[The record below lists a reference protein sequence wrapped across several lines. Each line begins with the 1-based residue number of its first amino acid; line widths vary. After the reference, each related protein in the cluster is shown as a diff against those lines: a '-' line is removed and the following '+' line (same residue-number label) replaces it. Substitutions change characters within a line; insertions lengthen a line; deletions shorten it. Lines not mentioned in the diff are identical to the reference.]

1 MRSRYFSNSPLL
13 CQKLLFALGLFLF
26 ITFNSLAQSS
36 DFLLLKRGN
45 NSKSQI
51 KYHVGEQ
58 ITYKSAKLGYYVT
71 DVIKEFTADYIYL
84 SENIIST
91 EDILEVDIR
100 NKDRR
105 NKTLGGL
112 NYLLLGSGVLLFTV
126 DGVNS
131 LYQQGELTID
141 RGVSIVGGILV
152 GTGLALLP
160 VRYKTFRHT
169 GRNRIQIIQ
178 MRMN

>member
-1 MRSRYFSNSPLL
+1 MRSKYFSISPLR
-13 CQKLLFALGLFLF
+13 CQKLFFALGLFLF
-26 ITFNSLAQSS
+26 IAFNSSAQSS

-45 NSKSQI
+45 NTKSQI

-84 SENIIST
+84 SENIISP

-141 RGVSIVGGILV
+141 RNVSIISGILV

-160 VRYKTFRHT
+160 VRYKTFRHK

>member
-84 SENIIST
+84 SENIIRKYNLYRGH
-91 EDILEVDIR
+91 I
-100 NKDRR
+100 
-105 NKTLGGL
+105 GG
-112 NYLLLGSGVLLFTV
+112 
-126 DGVNS
+126 
-131 LYQQGELTID
+131 
-141 RGVSIVGGILV
+141 
-152 GTGLALLP
+152 
-160 VRYKTFRHT
+160 
-169 GRNRIQIIQ
+169 
-178 MRMN
+178 